1 LFVKLIKT
9 QIEEMKKIFSLITLC
24 ALVATAAFAQP
35 TKEEV
40 KATPQLSEIKP
51 AFDRPAKKVTVPGA
65 PVLEVAEEV
74 QEVEIAEGPKMTFEQ
89 TTVDYGDIEQ
99 NSDPLRT
106 FQFVNDGSEPL
117 IIKHAKGS
125 CGCTV
130 PKYPKEPIMPGES
143 AVIEVRYDTKRIGP
157 FNKSI
162 RLTTNVKEQPLML
175 YIKGKV
181 SKAPAGLPAAP
192 SNLNGF

>member
-1 LFVKLIKT
+1 MRKILSLFVL
-9 QIEEMKKIFSLITLC
+9 MAF
-24 ALVATAAFAQP
+24 VATAMFAQ
-35 TKEEV
+35 TKETV
-40 KATPQLSEIKP
+40 KPQPIVKP
-51 AFDRPAKKVTVPGA
+51 AVETPVKPAVQTPVVKSAAPAVATEGGA
-65 PVLEVAEEV
+65 
-74 QEVEIAEGPKMTFEQ
+74 KMTFEQ

-99 NSDPLRT
+99 NSDPLRV
-106 FQFVNDGSEPL
+106 FNFVNDGDAPL

-130 PKYPKEPIMPGES
+130 PRYPKEPIMPGES

-162 RLTTNVKEQPLML
+162 RLTTNVQEQPIML

>member
-1 LFVKLIKT
+1 
-9 QIEEMKKIFSLITLC
+9 MRKIFSLFVLM
-24 ALVATAAFAQP
+24 AFVATAMFAQ
-35 TKEEV
+35 TKETV
-40 KATPQLSEIKP
+40 KPQPVVKPTVEQVTTP
-51 AFDRPAKKVTVPGA
+51 AVVTTPTLQVTNDG
-65 PVLEVAEEV
+65 
-74 QEVEIAEGPKMTFEQ
+74 GPKMTFDQ

-99 NSDPLRT
+99 NSDPLRV
-106 FQFVNDGSEPL
+106 FNFVNDGDAPL

-130 PKYPKEPIMPGES
+130 PRYPKEPIMPGEN

-162 RLTTNVKEQPLML
+162 RLTTNVQEQPLML

-181 SKAPAGLPAAP
+181 AKAPAGLPAAP

>member
-1 LFVKLIKT
+1 
-9 QIEEMKKIFSLITLC
+9 MKKLLSLFALC
-24 ALVATAAFAQP
+24 ALVVTAGFAQP
-35 TKEEV
+35 AKEEV
-40 KATPQLSEIKP
+40 KKAPQVAEMKP
-51 AFDRPAKKVTVPGA
+51 AFDKPGKVVK
-65 PVLEVAEEV
+65 PVLQTLETAEEV
-74 QEVEIAEGPKMTFEQ
+74 EAVESADGPKMTFEQ
-89 TTVDYGDIEQ
+89 TTMDYGEIVQ
-99 NSDPLRT
+99 NSDPLRV
-106 FQFVNDGSEPL
+106 FNFVNDGSEPL

-130 PKYPKEPIMPGES
+130 PRYPKEPIMPGEN

-162 RLTTNVKEQPLML
+162 RLTTNVQEQPIML

>member
-1 LFVKLIKT
+1 
-9 QIEEMKKIFSLITLC
+9 MKRLFSLIALC
-24 ALVATAAFAQP
+24 ALVVGTAFAQP
-35 TKEEV
+35 AKEEV
-40 KATPQLSEIKP
+40 KETPQLIKP
-51 AFDRPAKKVTVPGA
+51 AFDRPTKKATVPTA
-65 PVLEVAEEV
+65 PVLEVAEEA
-74 QEVEIAEGPKMTFEQ
+74 VESVDGPKMTFEQ
-89 TTVDYGDIEQ
+89 TTVDYGEIEQ

-106 FQFVNDGSEPL
+106 FKFMNDGSEPL

-130 PKYPKEPIMPGES
+130 PKYPKEPIMPGEN
-143 AVIEVRYDTKRIGP
+143 AVIEVRYDTKRLGP

-162 RLTTNVKEQPLML
+162 RLTTNVKDQPIML

-181 SKAPAGLPAAP
+181 NKAPAGLPAAP

>member
-1 LFVKLIKT
+1 
-9 QIEEMKKIFSLITLC
+9 MKKIFSLFVLM
-24 ALVATAAFAQP
+24 AFVATAMFAQTKEAVTPQLVKPAAIEQP
-35 TKEEV
+35 TKPAV
-40 KATPQLSEIKP
+40 VATPAKP
-51 AFDRPAKKVTVPGA
+51 ATPIQAVGNDS
-65 PVLEVAEEV
+65 
-74 QEVEIAEGPKMTFEQ
+74 GPKMTFDQ
-89 TTVDYGDIEQ
+89 TTVDYGEIEQ
-99 NSDPLRT
+99 NSDPLRV
-106 FQFVNDGSEPL
+106 FNFVNDGDAPL

-130 PKYPKEPIMPGES
+130 PRYPKEPIMPGES

-162 RLTTNVKEQPLML
+162 RLTTNVQEQALML

-181 SKAPAGLPAAP
+181 NKAPAGLPAAP

>member
-1 LFVKLIKT
+1 MRKILSLFVL
-9 QIEEMKKIFSLITLC
+9 MAF
-24 ALVATAAFAQP
+24 VATAMFAQ
-35 TKEEV
+35 TKETVQPQPAVE
-40 KATPQLSEIKP
+40 TPVKP
-51 AFDRPAKKVTVPGA
+51 AVQT
-65 PVLEVAEEV
+65 PVKPIPVATDDS
-74 QEVEIAEGPKMTFEQ
+74 GPKMTFEQ

-99 NSDPLRT
+99 NSDPLRV
-106 FQFVNDGSEPL
+106 FNFVNDGDAPL

-130 PKYPKEPIMPGES
+130 PRYPKEPIMPGEN

-162 RLTTNVKEQPLML
+162 RLTTNVKEQPIML

>member
-1 LFVKLIKT
+1 
-9 QIEEMKKIFSLITLC
+9 MKKILSLFVLM
-24 ALVATAAFAQP
+24 AFVATAMFAQ
-35 TKEEV
+35 TKEAV
-40 KATPQLSEIKP
+40 KIQPAVKP
-51 AFDRPAKKVTVPGA
+51 AVETPVKSTMTTT
-65 PVLEVAEEV
+65 PVLEQAPNDS
-74 QEVEIAEGPKMTFEQ
+74 GPKMTFDQ
-89 TTVDYGDIEQ
+89 TTIHYGDIEQ
-99 NSDPLRT
+99 NSDPLRV
-106 FQFVNDGSEPL
+106 FNFVNDGNSPL
-117 IIKHAKGS
+117 IIKGAKGS

-130 PKYPKEPIMPGES
+130 PRYPKEPIMPGES

-162 RLTTNVKEQPLML
+162 RLTTNVQEQPIML

>member
-1 LFVKLIKT
+1 MRKILSLFVL
-9 QIEEMKKIFSLITLC
+9 MAF
-24 ALVATAAFAQP
+24 VATAMFAQ
-35 TKEEV
+35 TKETVQPQPVVE
-40 KATPQLSEIKP
+40 TPVKP
-51 AFDRPAKKVTVPGA
+51 AVQT
-65 PVLEVAEEV
+65 PVKPIPVATDDS
-74 QEVEIAEGPKMTFEQ
+74 GPKMTFEQ

-99 NSDPLRT
+99 NSDPLRV
-106 FQFVNDGSEPL
+106 FNFVNDGDAPL

-130 PKYPKEPIMPGES
+130 PRYPKEPIMPGEN

-162 RLTTNVKEQPLML
+162 RLTTNVKEQPIML

>member
-1 LFVKLIKT
+1 MFVTKT
-9 QIEEMKKIFSLITLC
+9 QIEEMKKLLSLFTLC
-24 ALVATAAFAQP
+24 ALVITTGFAQP
-35 TKEEV
+35 AKEEV
-40 KATPQLSEIKP
+40 KKAPQVAEMKP
-51 AFDRPAKKVTVPGA
+51 AFERAAKVVAPAT
-65 PVLEVAEEV
+65 PVV
-74 QEVEIAEGPKMTFEQ
+74 QEVIAVESADGPKMTFTE
-89 TTVDYGDIEQ
+89 TTVDYGEIIQ
-99 NSDPLRT
+99 NSDPLRV
-106 FQFVNDGSEPL
+106 FNFVNDGSEPL
-117 IIKHAKGS
+117 IIKRAKGS

-162 RLTTNVKEQPLML
+162 RLTTNAQEQPIML

-181 SKAPAGLPAAP
+181 DKAPAGLPAAP

>member
-1 LFVKLIKT
+1 MFVCLIKT
-9 QIEEMKKIFSLITLC
+9 QIKEMKKIFSLLTLC
-24 ALVATAAFAQP
+24 AFIASVSFAQETP
-35 TKEEV
+35 KEV
-40 KATPQLSEIKP
+40 KKAPQVAEMKP
-51 AFDRPAKKVTVPGA
+51 AFDKPGKVVK
-65 PVLEVAEEV
+65 PVLQTLETVEEV
-74 QEVEIAEGPKMTFEQ
+74 ETIESADGPKMTFDQ
-89 TTVDYGDIEQ
+89 TTMDYGEIVQ
-99 NSDPLRT
+99 NSDPLRV
-106 FQFVNDGSEPL
+106 FNFVNDGSEPL

-130 PKYPKEPIMPGES
+130 PRYPKEPIMPGEN

-162 RLTTNVKEQPLML
+162 RLTTNVKEQPIML

>member
-1 LFVKLIKT
+1 
-9 QIEEMKKIFSLITLC
+9 MRKIFSLFVLM
-24 ALVATAAFAQP
+24 AFVATAMFAQ
-35 TKEEV
+35 TRETV
-40 KATPQLSEIKP
+40 KPQPVVKP
-51 AFDRPAKKVTVPGA
+51 AVETPVKPAVTA
-65 PVLEVAEEV
+65 TPVLEVTEDDG
-74 QEVEIAEGPKMTFEQ
+74 GPKMTFEQ

-99 NSDPLRT
+99 NSDPLRV
-106 FQFVNDGSEPL
+106 FNFVNDGDAPL

-130 PKYPKEPIMPGES
+130 PRYPKEPIMPGES

-162 RLTTNVKEQPLML
+162 RLTTNVQEQPIML

>member
-1 LFVKLIKT
+1 MRKILSLFVL
-9 QIEEMKKIFSLITLC
+9 MAF
-24 ALVATAAFAQP
+24 VATAMFAQ
-35 TKEEV
+35 TKETV
-40 KATPQLSEIKP
+40 KPQPIVKP
-51 AFDRPAKKVTVPGA
+51 AVETPVKPAVQTPVVKPAAPAVATEGGA
-65 PVLEVAEEV
+65 
-74 QEVEIAEGPKMTFEQ
+74 KMTFEQ

-99 NSDPLRT
+99 NSDPLRV
-106 FQFVNDGSEPL
+106 FNFVNDGDAPL

-130 PKYPKEPIMPGES
+130 PRYPKEPIMPGES

-162 RLTTNVKEQPLML
+162 RLTTNVQEQPIML

>member
-1 LFVKLIKT
+1 
-9 QIEEMKKIFSLITLC
+9 MKKLFSLLTLM
-24 ALVATAAFAQP
+24 AFVATAMFAQP
-35 TKEEV
+35 TKETV
-40 KATPQLSEIKP
+40 KSQTIEAATPISTP
-51 AFDRPAKKVTVPGA
+51 AATPAPA
-65 PVLEVAEEV
+65 AESTT
-74 QEVEIAEGPKMTFEQ
+74 AKTGPKMTFDL
-89 TTVDYGDIEQ
+89 TTMDYGNIEQ

-106 FQFVNDGSEPL
+106 FDFVNDGTEPL
-117 IIKHAKGS
+117 VIKHAKGS

-162 RLTTNVKEQPLML
+162 RLTTNVQEAPIML

-181 SKAPAGLPAAP
+181 DKAPAGLPAAP

>member
-1 LFVKLIKT
+1 
-9 QIEEMKKIFSLITLC
+9 MKKIFSLLTLC
-24 ALVATAAFAQP
+24 AFIMSVSFAQETP
-35 TKEEV
+35 QEV
-40 KATPQLSEIKP
+40 KKVPQVAEMKP
-51 AFDRPAKKVTVPGA
+51 AFEKPGKVVK
-65 PVLEVAEEV
+65 PVLQTVETTEEV
-74 QEVEIAEGPKMTFEQ
+74 EAVESADGPKMTFEQ
-89 TTVDYGDIEQ
+89 TTMDYGEIIQ
-99 NSDPLRT
+99 NSDPLRV
-106 FQFVNDGSEPL
+106 FNFVNDGSEPL

-130 PKYPKEPIMPGES
+130 PRYPKEPIMPGEN

-162 RLTTNVKEQPLML
+162 RLTTNVQEQPIML

-181 SKAPAGLPAAP
+181 DKAPAGLPAAP